1 MKNIIK
7 NIAKEIAEETGVLL
21 INTITKGNKK
31 KPNFEIYIDSK
42 NGVSAGNCADFSRE
56 LKSRLESTE
65 IANLD
70 YRLVVSSPGI
80 DEPIKFFEQYE
91 KHINREFK
99 LSYNDGENVKSIEAV
114 LIGISDEDLIFSFKK
129 EELKIN
135 YNNIK
140 KAIVKISF

>member
-42 NGVSAGNCADFSRE
+42 IGVSAGNCADFSRE
-56 LKSRLESTE
+56 LKARLESTE

-80 DEPIKFFEQYE
+80 DEPIKFIEQYE

-99 LSYNDGENVKSIEAV
+99 LSYDDGENIKSIEALLTDV
-114 LIGISDEDLIFSFKK
+114 SDEDLIFRFKN